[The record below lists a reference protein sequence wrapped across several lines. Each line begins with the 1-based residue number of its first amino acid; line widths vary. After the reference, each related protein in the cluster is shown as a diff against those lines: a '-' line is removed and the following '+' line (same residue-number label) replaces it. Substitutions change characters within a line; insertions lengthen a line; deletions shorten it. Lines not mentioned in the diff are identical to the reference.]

1 MRTYFVILFKWP
13 ADIEQI
19 VFSSL
24 PEKTFILS
32 STDRTGL
39 WQKDTGAQT
48 RNHFRL
54 IKKLAV
60 MQVVLFALK
69 NQTYTNGK
77 RSRLT
82 SQSCC
87 INRYR
92 RSEKVLPI
100 CILKKWQKKICYY
113 IAISYIV
120 SLLRVSQ
127 CWHLLIQSIR
137 SKSSQSDA

>member
-13 ADIEQI
+13 ADIEHI
-19 VFSSL
+19 VFNSL

-32 STDRTGL
+32 STDQTGP

-60 MQVVLFALK
+60 MQVMMLALK

-77 RSRLT
+77 RSLLT

-87 INRYR
+87 INRYTQ
-92 RSEKVLPI
+92 SEKFLPI
-100 CILKKWQKKICYY
+100 CILKKWQKKFCYY
-113 IAISYIV
+113 IAISYI
-120 SLLRVSQ
+120 
-127 CWHLLIQSIR
+127 LI
-137 SKSSQSDA
+137 KSQSMLTSFNTKY